1 MVQQVTE
8 RKLNLFGHICR
19 MMDNRLVKEMMFLYL
34 YSASCSAHQSEV
46 LPARDTP
53 REESSLERMKRGTMA
68 HQLKM
73 GKKDCEGPC
82 LSHRSPR
89 SRDKEIMLI
98 M

>member
-1 MVQQVTE
+1 
-8 RKLNLFGHICR
+8 
-19 MMDNRLVKEMMFLYL
+19 MDAWVGYIMYSSLLPFYKFALVVLYCIVSIHL

-46 LPARDTP
+46 LPVRDTP

-89 SRDKEIMLI
+89 SRDKEIMMI